1 MRESKIKRKLA
12 ADKPVLLTMLN
23 TIDPS
28 LFELTSLLGFDGIW
42 LDLEHNNPNLETVS
56 SLLRAARVGSADVLV
71 RLAKG
76 EFMRMGR
83 VLEGGASGI
92 MYARCDDA
100 AEAREVVRWCKFG
113 PLGKRGFCGG
123 NADMPYCTMKLPD
136 YIQQANEQTFV
147 VIQLEDPQAVDNAHD
162 IAQVPGVDVLFFGP
176 ADFSIASGCP
186 GQFDHPH
193 IQQALETIADAARKA
208 HIHWGT
214 ISSSPDHTRTLLER
228 GARLISY
235 LSDTV
240 IFKKH
245 LQRMQQQFEP
255 LGFEFESRLGTIEDS
270 YLEMD

>member
-1 MRESKIKRKLA
+1 MRQSKIKTKLA
-12 ADKPVLLTMLN
+12 EGKPVLLTMLN

-28 LFELTSLLGFDGIW
+28 LFELTSLFGLDGIW
-42 LDLEHNNPNLETVS
+42 LDLEHNNPSLETVS
-56 SLLRAARVGSADVLV
+56 TLLRAARVGSADVLV

-83 VLEGGASGI
+83 VLEAGASGI

-147 VIQLEDPQAVDNAHD
+147 VIQLEDPQAVDNAYD

-176 ADFSIASGCP
+176 ADFSIACGCP
-186 GQFDHPH
+186 GEFDHPK
-193 IQQALETIADAARKA
+193 IRQAVETIALAARKA
-208 HIHWGT
+208 HIHWGS
-214 ISSSPDHTRTLLER
+214 ISSSPEHTKTMLKS

-245 LQRMQQQFEP
+245 LQSIQKQYEP
-255 LGFEFESRLGTIEDS
+255 LGFEFDSRLVSIDDS
-270 YLEMD
+270 YLEME

>member
-1 MRESKIKRKLA
+1 MRKSKIKTKLA
-12 ADKPVLLTMLN
+12 EGKPVLLTMLN

-28 LFELTSLLGFDGIW
+28 LFELTSLFGLDGIW
-42 LDLEHNNPNLETVS
+42 LDLEHNNPSLETVS
-56 SLLRAARVGSADVLV
+56 TLLRAARVGSADVLV

-83 VLEGGASGI
+83 VLEAGASGI

-123 NADMPYCTMKLPD
+123 NADMPYCTMNLPD

-147 VIQLEDPQAVDNAHD
+147 VIQVEDPQAVDNAFE

-186 GQFDHPH
+186 GQFDHPKS
-193 IQQALETIADAARKA
+193 QQAIETVADAARKA
-208 HIHWGT
+208 HIHWGS
-214 ISSSPDHTRTLLER
+214 ISSSLDHTKRLLES
-228 GARLISY
+228 GASLISY

-245 LQRMQQQFEP
+245 LQCIQKQFEP
-255 LGFEFESRLGTIEDS
+255 LGFDFDSRLTSIDGS
-270 YLEMD
+270 YLEME

>member
-1 MRESKIKRKLA
+1 MRKSKIKTKLA
-12 ADKPVLLTMLN
+12 EGKPVLLTMLN

-28 LFELTSLLGFDGIW
+28 FFELTSLFGLDGIW
-42 LDLEHNNPNLETVS
+42 LDLEHNNPSLETVS
-56 SLLRAARVGSADVLV
+56 TLLRAARVGSADVLV

-83 VLEGGASGI
+83 VLEAGASGI

-123 NADMPYCTMKLPD
+123 NADMPYCTMNLPD

-147 VIQLEDPQAVDNAHD
+147 VIQVEDPQAVDNAFD

-186 GQFDHPH
+186 GQFDHPKS
-193 IQQALETIADAARKA
+193 QQAIETVADAARKA
-208 HIHWGT
+208 HIHWGS
-214 ISSSPDHTRTLLER
+214 ISSSLDHTKRLLES
-228 GARLISY
+228 GASLISY

-245 LQRMQQQFEP
+245 LQCIQKQFEP
-255 LGFEFESRLGTIEDS
+255 LGFDFDSRLA
-270 YLEMD
+270 